1 MLATDHL
8 LALRKEPQSDTNTN
22 PRTLMASQFI
32 QVQRL
37 KSRFDFLRD
46 KSAQGPAFI
55 SRYRKFSSQAE
66 NGATTEQ
73 LDEVFSALTGIDVSN
88 PPRMLTWLSRGQRM
102 QTIWRITSAPT
113 ATSLMPLVI
122 KTLFNVFKTNQFKE
136 LQRQLFWG
144 QGEIGGLAEALET

>member
-1 MLATDHL
+1 MPAKLKLPPMLATDHL

-55 SRYRKFSSQAE
+55 RRYRTFSLQAE
-66 NGATTEQ
+66 NGTKTEQ
-73 LDEVFSALTGIDVSN
+73 LDKAFRALTEIDVFYSSEN
-88 PPRMLTWLSRGQRM
+88 AYLAPARSAYANHLEDYVSAYCNLAHAPRHQDAFYCVQDKPIQR
-102 QTIWRITSAPT
+102 A
-113 ATSLMPLVI
+113 A
-122 KTLFNVFKTNQFKE
+122 KTVVL
-136 LQRQLFWG
+136 G
-144 QGEIGGLAEALET
+144 PG